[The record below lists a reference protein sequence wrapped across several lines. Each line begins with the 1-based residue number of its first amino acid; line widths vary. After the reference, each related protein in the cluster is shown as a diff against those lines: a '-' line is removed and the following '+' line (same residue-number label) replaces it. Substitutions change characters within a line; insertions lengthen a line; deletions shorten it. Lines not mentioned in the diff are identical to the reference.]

1 MIFMIK
7 RHINWN
13 AYVEYAALN
22 CECETALS
30 RILYTNEDLQLGVM
44 SALTLMNENVKAA
57 SI

>member
-1 MIFMIK
+1 MIK